1 MQDTL
6 LRKPSASVSSLP
18 SDPPPILLVEDDL
31 AIRELI
37 LECLQSRGLNVI
49 ACSSAEHAR
58 RTMPPPPPPPA
69 LLITDIRLTGL
80 SGADLAVIMR
90 RHQPTLPVLF
100 MSGITR
106 SSANLH
112 ECLSGPHTEFI
123 EKPFSLRTF
132 SSLVETMIP
141 IGRAATA

>member
-1 MQDTL
+1 MQDTA
-6 LRKPSASVSSLP
+6 LRKPPASAASLPGSPASV
-18 SDPPPILLVEDDL
+18 LLVEDDL
-31 AIRELI
+31 AICELI
-37 LECLQSRGLNVI
+37 LECLQSRGYHVI

-58 RTMPPPPPPPA
+58 RLIPGLPCPPA

-90 RHQPTLPVLF
+90 RHLPRLPVLF

-106 SSANLH
+106 ASANLH
-112 ECLSGPHTEFI
+112 ECLAGPHTEFI

-132 SSLVETMIP
+132 SALVETMVP
-141 IGRAATA
+141 VVRPAA

>member
-1 MQDTL
+1 MQDTA
-6 LRKPSASVSSLP
+6 LRKPPGSVSSSP
-18 SDPPPILLVEDDL
+18 HAPATILLVEDDL
-31 AIRELI
+31 AICELI
-37 LECLQSRGLNVI
+37 LECLQSRGHHVI

-58 RTMPPPPPPPA
+58 RTMPNLPCPPE

-90 RHQPTLPVLF
+90 RHQPRLPVLF
-100 MSGITR
+100 MSGVTR

-112 ECLSGPHTEFI
+112 ECLAGPHTEFI

-132 SSLVETMIP
+132 SALVETMVP
-141 IGRAATA
+141 LARPAA